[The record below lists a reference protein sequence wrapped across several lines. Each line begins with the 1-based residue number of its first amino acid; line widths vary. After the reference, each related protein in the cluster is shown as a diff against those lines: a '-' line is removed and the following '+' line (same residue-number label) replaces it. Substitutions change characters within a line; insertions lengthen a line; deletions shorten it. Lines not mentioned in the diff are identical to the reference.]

1 MRRISGMHKIKR
13 YTPFYFYEA
22 YLSQRRVTYE
32 PRTEIISIGKTRL
45 TYEINSSS
53 IIIVYEDFRNIVK
66 VRSHE
71 ST

>member
-1 MRRISGMHKIKR
+1 MRKIKR

-32 PRTEIISIGKTRL
+32 PRTELISIGKTGL
-45 TYEINSSS
+45 AYEINSKTTIVVYEHFRS
-53 IIIVYEDFRNIVK
+53 IIK